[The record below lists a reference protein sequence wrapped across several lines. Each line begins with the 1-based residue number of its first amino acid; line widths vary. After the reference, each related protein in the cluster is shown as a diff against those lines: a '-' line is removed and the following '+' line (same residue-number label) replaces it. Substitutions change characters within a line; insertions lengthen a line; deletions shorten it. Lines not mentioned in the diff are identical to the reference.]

1 MIDSES
7 ILFVVL
13 GTPDQIPS
21 SRIRA
26 YYFTKYLSE
35 NEICPE
41 NIKIIRKSINSQLN
55 FIAFLKYF
63 ISNII
68 FFLRLL
74 WIVRHKWKLVCFFQ
88 IFLPSWFIRLIARR
102 SCTILDFTDF
112 GTFDY
117 SQIKNTS
124 QNTSLFSKLS
134 IWKRIHERKNML
146 ETCEN
151 VTFVIANAGK
161 VLPDFMSPFSNKI
174 RTLIDPVD
182 VEQYHPYEEQKPL
195 IIGWVGSPATAYFIN
210 SIKSVLVT
218 IKEKY
223 QDKIDFH
230 FFGATSNYFDSDIR
244 NIAKFTPWSIEKDIS
259 ETCKIRIGLVPAPND
274 SLSRYKQPYKILLHM
289 AAGTP
294 VIATPIGMVPYMI
307 KESETGFLAET
318 NDDWIRYLILLINDK
333 ILRKRMGQCARKT
346 AVDNY
351 SYPVYAKKWRTLISE
366 ANAAFEK

>member
-1 MIDSES
+1 MYNSDS

-13 GTPDQIPS
+13 GTPEQIPS

-26 YYFTKYLSE
+26 YYFSKYLSE
-35 NEICPE
+35 NENCTE

-88 IFLPSWFIRLIARR
+88 VFLPSWFMRLIARR
-102 SCTILDFTDF
+102 SCTILDITDF

-117 SQIKNTS
+117 SYIKNTS

-134 IWKRIHERKNML
+134 FWKRIYERKNML

-151 VTFVIANAGK
+151 VTCVIANAGK
-161 VLPDFMSPFSNKI
+161 VLPSFMTPFSNKI

-182 VEQYHPYEEQKPL
+182 VEKYRPYEEQKPL

-223 QDKIDFH
+223 QDEIVFH
-230 FFGATSNYFDSDIR
+230 FFGATSSSFDSEIR
-244 NIAKFTPWSIEKDIS
+244 NIAKFIPWSIEKDIP

-294 VIATPIGMVPYMI
+294 IIATPTGMVPYMI
-307 KESETGFLAET
+307 KENETGFLAET
-318 NDDWIRYLILLINDK
+318 NDEWLRYLILLINDK
-333 ILRKRMGQCARKT
+333 ILRKRMGQCARKYT
-346 AVDNY
+346 VENY
-351 SYPVYAKKWRTLISE
+351 SYLEYAKKWKNIICE